1 MGPDP
6 KKMFVMECN
15 SLIDQ
20 FIRQAGLTVKGQHE
34 YGLAGGRI
42 DSKYGGVI
50 IEYKDPKGAGKITE
64 NKNAPGVQAVVTQL
78 KKRFRD
84 FQKEEHISME
94 RILGVGCDGDTIVFV
109 QKRGAKLDSEDPQ
122 PGHAAYSP
130 TPAPGHCLAGC
141 SWAFLHTRK
150 SRRLFWL

>member
-1 MGPDP
+1 MNQNLEVLIENHSRIMADQMVKAAEWAGSEED
-6 KKMFVMECN
+6 VRHECN

-64 NKNAPGVQAVVTQL
+64 NKNTSGVQAVVTQL

-84 FQKEEHISME
+84 FQKEERVSKELEAEIDE
-94 RILGVGCDGDTIVFV
+94 VAAKIWGLTNAELKTI
-109 QKRGAKLDSEDPQ
+109 QKALSE
-122 PGHAAYSP
+122 
-130 TPAPGHCLAGC
+130 
-141 SWAFLHTRK
+141 K
-150 SRRLFWL
+150 